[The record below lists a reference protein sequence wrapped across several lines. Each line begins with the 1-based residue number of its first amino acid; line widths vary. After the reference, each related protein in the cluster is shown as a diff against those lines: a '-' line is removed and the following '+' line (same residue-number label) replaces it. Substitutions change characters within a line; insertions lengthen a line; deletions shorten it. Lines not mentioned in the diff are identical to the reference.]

1 MILRA
6 STSHDFWYR
15 VRNMTYSK
23 ALYGL
28 ALLIGHTFFCGSNAL
43 ANPGIDIV
51 IEGNPE
57 LATVDG
63 LEGVSALNSLSIK
76 SNICKSCTSLASYL
90 LWSQT

>member
-6 STSHDFWYR
+6 SPSYDFHCR

-51 IEGNPE
+51 IEVIENM
-57 LATVDG
+57 
-63 LEGVSALNSLSIK
+63 
-76 SNICKSCTSLASYL
+76 SN
-90 LWSQT
+90 